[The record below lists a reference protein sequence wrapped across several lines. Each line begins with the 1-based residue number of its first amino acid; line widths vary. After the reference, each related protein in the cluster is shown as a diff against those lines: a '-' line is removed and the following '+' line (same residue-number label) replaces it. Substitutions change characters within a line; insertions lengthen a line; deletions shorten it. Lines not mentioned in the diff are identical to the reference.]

1 MKSQEKSLS
10 RLTLMCI
17 FVALFSPMLTL
28 YFYIHNQN
36 QLTELRRE
44 IPLLQSRV
52 KKIQEENRSLQYER
66 DRFESPLH
74 LMELARKP
82 EYGHLKYPS
91 LNEVIIFRDK
101 AGALHEGEGH
111 AR

>member
-1 MKSQEKSLS
+1 MKSQAKSLS
-10 RLTLMCI
+10 CFTLVCI
-17 FVALFSPMLTL
+17 FVAVLSPMLTL

-36 QLTELRRE
+36 QLTEMRRE
-44 IPLLQSRV
+44 IPLLQRQV
-52 KKIQEENRSLQYER
+52 KKIREENRSLQYEK

-82 EYGHLKYPS
+82 EYGHLRYPS
-91 LNEVIIFRDK
+91 LNEVII
-101 AGALHEGEGH
+101 LHEKADASNEGGRH